1 MAADLKLV
9 PLNSEYGGTMMQ
21 RDELARYL
29 DQLLEVPRFRDYCPN
44 GLQVEGRAD
53 VARIV
58 SGVTASQALIEAA
71 VAAGADALLVHHGYF
86 WKGEDGRITGTR
98 RRRIG
103 LLLEH
108 DISLYA
114 YHLPLD
120 AHPEHGNNAQL
131 AALLGL
137 TEEGRAGEQNI
148 VAFGRTAAQSLSAF
162 ADHVG
167 ARLGRTPTVIGEP
180 ARRIE
185 RLAWCT
191 GGAQGY
197 FEDALA
203 LGVDAFITGEISEP
217 QVHLARESGVAF
229 IAAGHHATERF
240 GVQALGAHLAAR
252 FGLEHRFIDV
262 PNPV

>member
-1 MAADLKLV
+1 
-9 PLNSEYGGTMMQ
+9 MMQ
-21 RDELARYL
+21 RDDLARYL

-44 GLQVEGRAD
+44 GLQVEGRAG
-53 VARIV
+53 V
-58 SGVTASQALIEAA
+58 SRLVTGVSASQELIEAA
-71 VAAGADALLVHHGYF
+71 IGAGADALLVHHGYF
-86 WKGEDGRITGTR
+86 WKSEDGRITGTR

-103 LLLEH
+103 LLLQH
-108 DISLYA
+108 DISLFA

-131 AALLGL
+131 GALLGF
-137 TEEGRAGEQNI
+137 TEKGRAGEQNI
-148 VAFGRTAAQSLSAF
+148 VAHGCTAATQPLAAF
-162 ADHVG
+162 AAHIES
-167 ARLGRTPTVIGEP
+167 RLGRAPTVIGDP
-180 ARRIE
+180 AQRIA
-185 RLAWCT
+185 RIAWCT

-197 FEDALA
+197 FEDAIA

-252 FGLEHRFIDV
+252 FGIEHRFIDV

>member
-1 MAADLKLV
+1 
-9 PLNSEYGGTMMQ
+9 MMQ
-21 RDELARYL
+21 RDDLARYL

-44 GLQVEGRAD
+44 GLQVEGRAG
-53 VARIV
+53 V
-58 SGVTASQALIEAA
+58 SRLVTGVSASQALIEAA
-71 VAAGADALLVHHGYF
+71 IGAGADALLVHHGYF
-86 WKGEDGRITGTR
+86 WKSEDGRITGTR

-103 LLLEH
+103 LLLQH
-108 DISLYA
+108 DISLFA

-131 AALLGL
+131 GALLGF
-137 TEEGRAGEQNI
+137 TEKGRAGEQNI
-148 VAFGRTAAQSLSAF
+148 VAHGCTAATQPLAAF
-162 ADHVG
+162 AAHIES
-167 ARLGRTPTVIGEP
+167 RLGRAPTVIGDP
-180 ARRIE
+180 AQRIA
-185 RLAWCT
+185 RIAWCT

-197 FEDALA
+197 FEDAIA

-252 FGLEHRFIDV
+252 FGIEHRFIDV
-262 PNPV
+262 PNPG